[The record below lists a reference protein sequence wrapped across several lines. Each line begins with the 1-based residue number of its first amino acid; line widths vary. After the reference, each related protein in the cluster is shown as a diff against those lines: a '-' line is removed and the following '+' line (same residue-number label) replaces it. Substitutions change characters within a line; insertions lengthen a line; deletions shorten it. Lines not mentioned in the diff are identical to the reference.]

1 MIKGDMPMFYRLN
14 SEEVAMLRTKYPEGA
29 SVVVYSMNDPRPI
42 APGTRGTVRVVDDM
56 GTIHCDFENGRRLG
70 LIPGVDEFARL

>member
-1 MIKGDMPMFYRLN
+1 MFYRLD
-14 SEEVAMLRTKYPEGA
+14 SEEVSMLREKYPEG
-29 SVVVYSMNDPRPI
+29 SSIVVYSMNDPRPVT
-42 APGTRGTVRVVDDM
+42 PGTRGTVRIVDDM